1 MDAKK
6 LISCILSTSI
16 ILSGCA
22 GREAKVVPA
31 IQSGDDGLGCL
42 QLREGMIFNT
52 KEIQGLIRERNGDVA
67 GNAAATIAGAFLLVP
82 LFFLDTKNAA
92 SKEAKG
98 LIRRNQVLAERYK
111 LKNCTPVL
119 EEYKENPIVLDY
131 NVFYGTSESTNT
143 QQEPKSR

>member
-1 MDAKK
+1 
-6 LISCILSTSI
+6 
-16 ILSGCA
+16 
-22 GREAKVVPA
+22 
-31 IQSGDDGLGCL
+31 
-42 QLREGMIFNT
+42 MIFNT

-131 NVFYGTSESTNT
+131 NAWIKLRKAIFKKIHSNGLNGRVEV
-143 QQEPKSR
+143 